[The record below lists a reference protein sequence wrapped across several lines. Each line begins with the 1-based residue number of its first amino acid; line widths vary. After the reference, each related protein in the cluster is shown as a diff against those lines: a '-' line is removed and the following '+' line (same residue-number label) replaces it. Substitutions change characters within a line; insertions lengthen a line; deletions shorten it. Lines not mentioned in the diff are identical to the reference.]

1 MGILVNTGFKVG
13 SAEPLNEYSV
23 RETLADRNALVTD
36 GYVYEGMEVYCK
48 DTKVKYRWNGAA
60 WDEIGSGGTSAAGNI
75 ATYSLP
81 SQLGLDDDV
90 FSVSDIINAMKAL
103 DKAAM
108 GMFTIRGNA
117 DTGESAPTFYGV
129 LMVEA
134 IGQDVSVRYVGT
146 NADGDTYG
154 DWFGYVEY
162 ADDGTVSNIDWKN
175 TLHEVEDISYE
186 APHDVNI
193 NNVKKALDDLY
204 DLAYYTALEI
214 TSFTA
219 TPAGGVFETGT
230 TVSAPTF
237 NWTFNNTVTNQELT
251 DCTLATTETRS
262 ASYGSDISSDKTFTL
277 EAEDKRASVASKS
290 ISYKFVNPYYV
301 GESATNILDD
311 TSVTALTKKIV
322 VKGTQTVSYTT
333 SQSYMVFAYPS
344 SYGTIKKVIDQN
356 GFNVTNSFVQSTVII
371 GTEQYYVYVSNQC
384 TGSYNMTFSY

>member
-60 WDEIGSGGTSAAGNI
+60 WDEIGSGGTSDAGNI

-81 SQLGLDDDV
+81 SQLGLDDAA
-90 FSVSDIINAMKAL
+90 FTSYEIIDAMKAL
-103 DKAAM
+103 DKAAI
-108 GMFTIRGNA
+108 GVFKCRPDVTSNV
-117 DTGESAPTFYGV
+117 PTSYGV
-129 LMVEA
+129 LTVEM
-134 IGQDVSVRYVGT
+134 IGQDNSVKYIGL
-146 NADGDTYG
+146 NADGDTDG
-154 DWFGYVEY
+154 DWSGYVEFT
-162 ADDGTVSNIDWKN
+162 DDGAVSTIEWQPV
-175 TLHEVEDISYE
+175 LHNVEGISYE
-186 APHDVNI
+186 SLYNENI
-193 NNVKKALDDLY
+193 DNVKKALDDLY
-204 DLAYYTALEI
+204 DIAYYTALEI

-219 TPAGGVFETGT
+219 TPAGGVFEIGT
-230 TVSAPTF
+230 TISAPTF
-237 NWTFNNTVTNQELT
+237 NWSYNNNTNVMNQELT

-290 ISYKFVNPYYV
+290 ISYKFVKPYYV

-311 TSVTALTKKIV
+311 TSVTALAKKIV
-322 VKGTQTVSYTT
+322 VKGTQTVSYAT

-356 GFNVTNSFVQSTVII
+356 GFNVTSSFVQSTVII
-371 GTEQYYVYVSNQC
+371 DTEQYYVYVSNQC

>member
-60 WDEIGSGGTSAAGNI
+60 WDEIGSGGTSAEGNI

-81 SQLGLDDDV
+81 SQLGLDDAA
-90 FSVSDIINAMKAL
+90 FTSYEIIDAMKAL
-103 DKAAM
+103 DKAAI
-108 GMFTIRGNA
+108 GVFKCRPDVTSNV
-117 DTGESAPTFYGV
+117 PTSYGV
-129 LMVEA
+129 LTVEM
-134 IGQDVSVRYVGT
+134 IGQDNSVKYIGL
-146 NADGDTYG
+146 NADGDTDG
-154 DWFGYVEY
+154 DWSGYVEFT
-162 ADDGTVSNIDWKN
+162 DDGAVSTIEWQPV
-175 TLHEVEDISYE
+175 LHNVEGISYE
-186 APHDVNI
+186 SLYNENI
-193 NNVKKALDDLY
+193 DNVKKALDDLY
-204 DLAYYTALEI
+204 DIAYYTALEI

-219 TPAGGVFETGT
+219 TPAGGVFEVGT
-230 TVSAPTF
+230 TISAPTF
-237 NWTFNNTVTNQELT
+237 NWSYNNTNVINQELT

-290 ISYKFVNPYYV
+290 ISYKFVKPYYV

-311 TSVTALTKKIV
+311 TSVTALIKKIV
-322 VKGTQTVSYTT
+322 VKGTQTVSYAT

-344 SYGTIKKVIDQN
+344 SYGPIKKVIDQN
-356 GFNVTNSFVQSTVII
+356 GFNVTSSFVQSTVII
-371 GTEQYYVYVSNQC
+371 DTEQYHVYVSNQC

>member
-60 WDEIGSGGTSAAGNI
+60 WEEVGSGGTSAAGNI

-81 SQLGLDDDV
+81 SQLGLDDTA
-90 FSVSDIINAMKAL
+90 FTSYEIIDAMKAL
-103 DKAAM
+103 DKAAI
-108 GMFTIRGNA
+108 GVFKCRPDVASNV
-117 DTGESAPTFYGV
+117 PTNYGV
-129 LMVEA
+129 LTVEM
-134 IGQDVSVRYVGT
+134 IGQDNSVKYIGL

-154 DWFGYVEY
+154 DWTGYVEFT
-162 ADDGTVSNIDWKN
+162 DDGAVSTIEWQPV
-175 TLHEVEDISYE
+175 LHNVEGISYE
-186 APHDVNI
+186 SPHDENI
-193 NNVKKALDDLY
+193 DNVKKALDDLY
-204 DLAYYTALEI
+204 DIAYYTALEI

-219 TPAGGVFETGT
+219 TPAGGVFEVGT
-230 TVSAPTF
+230 TISAPTF
-237 NWTFNNTVTNQELT
+237 NWSYNNTNVMNQELT

-290 ISYKFVNPYYV
+290 ISYKFVKPYYV

-322 VKGTQTVSYTT
+322 VKGTQTVSYAT

-356 GFNVTNSFVQSTVII
+356 GFNVTSSFVQSTVII
-371 GTEQYYVYVSNQC
+371 GAEQYYVYVSNQC

>member
-1 MGILVNTGFKVG
+1 MGILVNTGFVVG
-13 SAEPLNEYSV
+13 AASPLNEYSV
-23 RETLADRNALVTD
+23 RETLAARDALVTD
-36 GYVYEGMEVYCK
+36 GFAYEGMEVYCK
-48 DTKVKYRWNGAA
+48 DTKLKYRWNGTA
-60 WDEIGSGGTSAAGNI
+60 WDEIGSGGTPAAGNI

-81 SQLGLDDDV
+81 SQLGLDDTV
-90 FSVSDIINAMKAL
+90 FTSYEIIDAMKAL
-103 DKAAM
+103 DKA
-108 GMFTIRGNA
+108 TIGVFKCRP
-117 DTGESAPTFYGV
+117 DTSNVPTPYGV

-162 ADDGTVSNIDWKN
+162 ADDGSVSNIKWEVI
-175 TLHEVEDISYE
+175 LHDVDGIWYE

-193 NNVKKALDDLY
+193 NNVRKALDDLY

-237 NWTFNNTVTNQELT
+237 KWTFNNAVTNQELT
-251 DCTLATTETRS
+251 DCTLATTETRT

-301 GESATNILDD
+301 GESATNVLDD
-311 TSVTALTKKIV
+311 TGVTALTKKV
-322 VKGTQTVSYTT
+322 VAKGTQTVGYTT

-344 SYGTIKKVIDQN
+344 SYGVIKKVIDQN
-356 GFNVTNSFVQSTVII
+356 GFNVTSSFVQSTTII
-371 GTEQYYVYVSNQC
+371 GAEQYYVYVSNQC
-384 TGSYNMTFSY
+384 TGSYDMTFSY

>member
-60 WDEIGSGGTSAAGNI
+60 WDEIGSGGTSDAGNI

-81 SQLGLDDDV
+81 SQLGLDDAA
-90 FSVSDIINAMKAL
+90 FTSYEIIDAMKAL
-103 DKAAM
+103 DKAAI
-108 GMFTIRGNA
+108 GVFKCRPDVASNV
-117 DTGESAPTFYGV
+117 PTSYGV
-129 LMVEA
+129 LTVEM
-134 IGQDVSVRYVGT
+134 IGQDNSVKYIGL

-154 DWFGYVEY
+154 DWTGYVEFT
-162 ADDGTVSNIDWKN
+162 DDGAVSTIEWQPV
-175 TLHEVEDISYE
+175 LHNVEGISYE
-186 APHDVNI
+186 SLYNVNI
-193 NNVKKALDDLY
+193 DNVKKALDDLY
-204 DLAYYTALEI
+204 DIAYYTALEI

-219 TPAGGVFETGT
+219 TPAGGVFEVGT
-230 TVSAPTF
+230 TISAPTF
-237 NWTFNNTVTNQELT
+237 NWSYNNTNVMNQELT

-277 EAEDKRASVASKS
+277 EAKDKRASVASKS
-290 ISYKFVNPYYV
+290 ISYKFVKPYYV

-356 GFNVTNSFVQSTVII
+356 GFNVTSSFVQSTVII
-371 GTEQYYVYVSNQC
+371 GAEQYYVYVSNQC